1 MKNYRLSEN
10 NQGVTLVELIAVI
23 AVLGIVI
30 AAVTGFMITGA
41 QMSSKVG
48 NTATASIKEQ
58 TAVEFI
64 NERIWEAKFDTLDL
78 DQKMVVIESKEYYAK
93 LIIDGAVLGTYV
105 KDGVNYVGYQLGE
118 QEPIQLCPGT
128 ISFEAIAQN
137 KVTYYINGEKHV
149 VCLRVAQQENVA
161 GEGDGGNT

>member
-1 MKNYRLSEN
+1 MQNNRLMTN
-10 NQGVTLVELIAVI
+10 NKGVTLVELIAVI

-64 NERIWEAKFDTLDL
+64 NARIWEADSELVSLENGDGINSCEKL
-78 DQKMVVIESKEYYAK
+78 VIGDAAIFTNRQNDIAWVQYQYGTNAA
-93 LIIDGAVLGTYV
+93 ID
-105 KDGVNYVGYQLGE
+105 
-118 QEPIQLCPGT
+118 LCPGE
-128 ISFEAIAQN
+128 ILFEDVGN
-137 KVTYYINGEKHV
+137 SKTVTYELNGVTHIVHLRINS
-149 VCLRVAQQENVA
+149 A
-161 GEGDGGNT
+161 GDGGNT

>member
-1 MKNYRLSEN
+1 MKNHRLSKN

-64 NERIWEAKFDTLDL
+64 NARIWGADPEDIAVEGDDGK
-78 DQKMVVIESKEYYAK
+78 KK
-93 LIIDGAVLGTYV
+93 LIIGEEATIFTNSQNGSQWVQYQYGTNAAI
-105 KDGVNYVGYQLGE
+105 D
-118 QEPIQLCPGT
+118 LCPGK
-128 ISFEAIAQN
+128 ISFVEYDAGS
-137 KVTYYINGEKHV
+137 KTVTYVLNGVTHIVHLRINS
-149 VCLRVAQQENVA
+149 A
-161 GEGDGGNT
+161 GDGGNT

>member
-1 MKNYRLSEN
+1 MKNYRLSKN

-64 NERIWEAKFDTLDL
+64 NARIWKADPGDIKVEDDSNGKKKLLIGEEAAIFTNSQDDSQWVQYQYGAT
-78 DQKMVVIESKEYYAK
+78 AA
-93 LIIDGAVLGTYV
+93 ID
-105 KDGVNYVGYQLGE
+105 
-118 QEPIQLCPGT
+118 ICPGK
-128 ISFEAIAQN
+128 ISFEYD
-137 KVTYYINGEKHV
+137 KDSKTVTYELNGVKHIVYLRINS
-149 VCLRVAQQENVA
+149 A
-161 GEGDGGNT
+161 GDGGNT

>member
-1 MKNYRLSEN
+1 MQNNRLMTN
-10 NQGVTLVELIAVI
+10 NKGVTLVELIAVI

-64 NERIWEAKFDTLDL
+64 NARIWEADPGDIVVENDDNGKKKLLIGKAAIFTNSQDDSQWVQYQYDTN
-78 DQKMVVIESKEYYAK
+78 AA
-93 LIIDGAVLGTYV
+93 ID
-105 KDGVNYVGYQLGE
+105 
-118 QEPIQLCPGT
+118 LCPGG
-128 ISFEAIAQN
+128 ISFLYD
-137 KVTYYINGEKHV
+137 KDSKTVTYELNSVTHIVH
-149 VCLRVAQQENVA
+149 LRK
-161 GEGDGGNT
+161 

>member
-1 MKNYRLSEN
+1 MQNNRLMTN
-10 NQGVTLVELIAVI
+10 NKGVTLVELIAVI

-64 NERIWEAKFDTLDL
+64 NARIWEADSELVSLENGDGINSCEKL
-78 DQKMVVIESKEYYAK
+78 VIGDAAIFTNRQNDIAWVQYQYGTNAA
-93 LIIDGAVLGTYV
+93 ID
-105 KDGVNYVGYQLGE
+105 
-118 QEPIQLCPGT
+118 LCPGE
-128 ISFEAIAQN
+128 ISFVKYDEGS
-137 KVTYYINGEKHV
+137 KTVTYELNGVTHIVHLRINS
-149 VCLRVAQQENVA
+149 A
-161 GEGDGGNT
+161 GDGGNT

>member
-1 MKNYRLSEN
+1 MQNNRLMTN
-10 NQGVTLVELIAVI
+10 NKGVTLVELIAVI

-64 NERIWEAKFDTLDL
+64 NARIWEANPGD
-78 DQKMVVIESKEYYAK
+78 IEVEVDSNGKKK
-93 LIIDGAVLGTYV
+93 LIIGEAAIFTNSQDDRQWVQ
-105 KDGVNYVGYQLGE
+105 YQYDTNAA
-118 QEPIQLCPGT
+118 IDLCPGE
-128 ISFEAIAQN
+128 IFFEDVGN
-137 KVTYYINGEKHV
+137 SKTVTYELNGVKHIVHLRINS
-149 VCLRVAQQENVA
+149 A
-161 GEGDGGNT
+161 GDGGNT

>member
-1 MKNYRLSEN
+1 MQNNRLMTN
-10 NQGVTLVELIAVI
+10 NKGVTLVELIAVI

-64 NERIWEAKFDTLDL
+64 NERIWEADSELVSLENGDGINSCEKL
-78 DQKMVVIESKEYYAK
+78 VIGDAAIFTNRQNDIAWVQYQY
-93 LIIDGAVLGTYV
+93 GTNAVI
-105 KDGVNYVGYQLGE
+105 N
-118 QEPIQLCPGT
+118 LCPGE
-128 ISFEAIAQN
+128 ILFEYDVVS
-137 KVTYYINGEKHV
+137 KTVTYTLNDVVHV
-149 VCLRVAQQENVA
+149 VHLRVNRA
-161 GEGDGGNT
+161 GDGGNT

>member
-1 MKNYRLSEN
+1 MQNNRLMTN
-10 NQGVTLVELIAVI
+10 NKGVTLVELIAVI

-64 NERIWEAKFDTLDL
+64 NARIWEADPGD
-78 DQKMVVIESKEYYAK
+78 IE
-93 LIIDGAVLGTYV
+93 V
-105 KDGVNYVGYQLGE
+105 KDDGNGKKKLLIGDEEAAIFTNSQDDRQWVQYQYGATAA
-118 QEPIQLCPGT
+118 IDLCPGT
-128 ISFEAIAQN
+128 ISFEMIEN
-137 KVTYYINGEKHV
+137 NTVTYFLNGEEHV
-149 VCLRVAQQENVA
+149 VCLRVAQYENAA
-161 GEGDGGNT
+161 G

>member
-1 MKNYRLSEN
+1 MKNHRLSKN

-64 NERIWEAKFDTLDL
+64 NARIWEADPED
-78 DQKMVVIESKEYYAK
+78 IE
-93 LIIDGAVLGTYV
+93 V
-105 KDGVNYVGYQLGE
+105 KDDDNGKKKLLIGDGEAAIFTNIQDDSQWVQYQYGTNAA
-118 QEPIQLCPGT
+118 IDLCPGE
-128 ISFEAIAQN
+128 ILFEDVGN
-137 KVTYYINGEKHV
+137 SKTVTYELNGVKHIVHLRINS
-149 VCLRVAQQENVA
+149 A
-161 GEGDGGNT
+161 GDGGNT

>member
-1 MKNYRLSEN
+1 MKNYRLSKN

-64 NERIWEAKFDTLDL
+64 NARILDA
-78 DQKMVVIESKEYYAK
+78 DPGNIE
-93 LIIDGAVLGTYV
+93 V
-105 KDGVNYVGYQLGE
+105 KDDGNKLLIGDGEAAIFTNSQDDSQWVQYQYDATAA
-118 QEPIQLCPGT
+118 IDLCPGK
-128 ISFEAIAQN
+128 ISFDYDAGSKTVRYELNGVKHI
-137 KVTYYINGEKHV
+137 VHLRINN
-149 VCLRVAQQENVA
+149 A
-161 GEGDGGNT
+161 GDGGNT

>member
-1 MKNYRLSEN
+1 MQNNRLMTN
-10 NQGVTLVELIAVI
+10 NKGVTLVELIAVI

-64 NERIWEAKFDTLDL
+64 NARIWEADPGD
-78 DQKMVVIESKEYYAK
+78 IE
-93 LIIDGAVLGTYV
+93 V
-105 KDGVNYVGYQLGE
+105 KDDGNGKKKLLIGDAAIFTNSQDDRQWVQYQYGTNAA
-118 QEPIQLCPGT
+118 IDLCPGK
-128 ISFEAIAQN
+128 ISFEYDESS
-137 KVTYYINGEKHV
+137 KTVTYELNSVTHIVH
-149 VCLRVAQQENVA
+149 LRK
-161 GEGDGGNT
+161 